1 MTSRPLVFGAGGQVG
16 RALLQLGTGSVIGVT
31 HADVDICD
39 RRSVSEAVKRHQ
51 PTSLINAAAF
61 TAVDRAESE
70 VDQAFH
76 VNRDGATVVAQVA
89 STADLPLVHLSTDYV
104 FDGSKTAPY
113 KETDPVCPLN
123 VYGRSKEEG
132 ERAIKERCRKHLLL
146 RTSWIYSPTGINFVR
161 TMLRLGAQ
169 RSELGVVTDQIG
181 CPTAAADV
189 AEAILAIVKVIE
201 RRQFTEWGTYH
212 YAGADAVT
220 WYGFAKMIFAKTK
233 ALGKP
238 VPKLFP
244 ITTAD
249 YPTPARRPPYS
260 VLSTEKLRHTF
271 AIKPKPLV
279 GSLHD
284 CLTQLNEAPLP
295 Q

>member
-1 MTSRPLVFGAGGQVG
+1 MTFRPLVFGAGGQVG
-16 RALLQLGTGSVIGVT
+16 SALLQLGAGSVIGVT

-39 RRSVSEAVKRHQ
+39 RQSVTEAVQKHN
-51 PTSLINAAAF
+51 PTSLINCAAF

-70 VDQAFH
+70 VDQAFRI
-76 VNRDGATVVAQVA
+76 NRDGATVVAQVA
-89 STADLPLVHLSTDYV
+89 STADLPLLHLSTDYV
-104 FDGSKTAPY
+104 FDGTKTAPY

-123 VYGRSKEEG
+123 IYGRSKEEG
-132 ERAIKERCRKHLLL
+132 ERSVKETCRKHLLL
-146 RTSWIYSPTGINFVR
+146 RTSWIYSPTGTNFVR

-169 RSELGVVTDQIG
+169 RSELGVVNDQIG

-189 AEAILAIVKVIE
+189 AEAILAILAVIE
-201 RRQFTEWGTYH
+201 RPQFTEWGTYH

-220 WYGFAKMIFAKTK
+220 WYGFARIIFARTK

-260 VLSTEKLRHTF
+260 VLSTEKLSHTF
-271 AIKPKPLV
+271 AIRPKPLV
-279 GSLHD
+279 HSLDD
-284 CLTQLNEAPLP
+284 CLAQLDGGPLP